1 MNPAISTRRPALLET
16 LGWLLPLAAALAA
29 TAWLYATRPTQ
40 AINDLARS
48 RDELRAINA
57 ALIAPRPDDK
67 AMPNTGEGLAALV
80 ADGTLPHL
88 PLDPWGRPYQF
99 RNPGKIRAYE
109 LYSFGPDGV
118 ESNDD
123 VVAWNL
129 YGSR

>member
-1 MNPAISTRRPALLET
+1 MNHALSTRRPPLLET

-29 TAWLYATRPTQ
+29 TAYLYATRPTQ
-40 AINDLARS
+40 AISDLART

-57 ALIAPRPDDK
+57 ALIAPRPDNK
-67 AMPNTGEGLAALV
+67 PMPNTEEGLAALV

-88 PLDPWGRPYQF
+88 PLDPWGHAYQF
-99 RNPGKIRAYE
+99 RNPGTIRAYE
-109 LYSFGPDGV
+109 LYSLGPDGV

-129 YGSR
+129 YGGR